1 MDATILRALLLITL
15 AIALVLLTRR
25 PVRRGFGAGPAFTL
39 WLLPLLVAAL
49 PWLPT
54 LQPHWAVLPAIH
66 VLPGASPTA
75 SPIHSIASVPWLGLA
90 WLVGTLLCLSRL
102 LTHYLSL
109 RRQSCHLP
117 RPMTESLLHEMD
129 TLDPRRLRLHPAGP
143 AVLWA
148 PRSLLLLP
156 PDFMQR
162 FDATERGL
170 VLRHELTH
178 LRRGDALWN
187 LLAELAGALLWFHPL
202 MWLALP
208 RFRLDQELAC
218 DERVLRHSPQDEAGY
233 AQTLLHSAGMS
244 PAPALIPWLA
254 EPQLKERL
262 TMIQRHR
269 PGALRRRIGCLAL
282 ATLMAG
288 GVFVVQAAT
297 GPSSDRQAES
307 DLTYNAKLQPRYP
320 APAIKNNEQG
330 MVLLTVQVHADGTVG
345 TIAYDPKHSTTTSV
359 DLIAAAS
366 DAARRWHFNPQMKGG
381 KPIDGYAR
389 VPVKFDLTPLPHGA
403 SRDQV
408 EKLN

>member
-1 MDATILRALLLITL
+1 MDAAALRSLLLVTA
-15 AIALVLLTRR
+15 AIFLVLLVRR
-25 PVRRGFGAGPAFTL
+25 PLRRGFGAGPAFTL
-39 WLLPLLVAAL
+39 WLLPPLMATL
-49 PWLPT
+49 PWIPT
-54 LQPHWAVLPAIH
+54 LPAPLLTLPSIEVLSGNLAMAVAPAHHGSRGIWLASAW
-66 VLPGASPTA
+66 LPGVLFCLLRLVVQYLKLHR
-75 SPIHSIASVPWLGLA
+75 HSRPLPEA
-90 WLVGTLLCLSRL
+90 WQPALRSAMGTLN
-102 LTHYLSL
+102 
-109 RRQSCHLP
+109 
-117 RPMTESLLHEMD
+117 
-129 TLDPRRLRLHPAGP
+129 PRRLRLHPAGP

-162 FDATERGL
+162 FGATERRL

-288 GVFVVQAAT
+288 GVFVVQAST

-330 MVLLTVQVHADGTVG
+330 TVLLTVQVHADGTVG
-345 TIAYDPKHSTTTSV
+345 TIAYDPKHSTTTSA

-366 DAARRWHFNPQMKGG
+366 DAARQWHFNPQMKDG
-381 KPIDGYAR
+381 KPVDGYAR
-389 VPVKFDLTPLPHGA
+389 VPVKFDLTPLPDGA
-403 SRDQV
+403 NKD
-408 EKLN
+408 